1 MGGAADEALTTAR
14 ASLVRLSRVARRA
27 SASAARLTLDF
38 LLPATCVSCERLLDA
53 GEPGLVCGRCWARLG
68 FLPHPQCERCGHP
81 RRGTIC
87 RWCALLLPGVGGAR
101 SVCWTHRGTGAAIV
115 HALKYGGWH
124 AAAAGMA
131 ERMARLAWPG
141 DTRAGFDAVMPV
153 PLAPSRLRER
163 GFNQSER
170 LANELA
176 RRWRVPLWDGVLAR
190 ARATET
196 QTRLTPEER
205 LANVSGAFRAR
216 ESARETLRNAHVV
229 LVDDVVTTAATL
241 NACAAALLEGGARTL
256 SYVTFGRAPAPG
268 DR

>member
-1 MGGAADEALTTAR
+1 VVQRAAEPRGDVGITQQKALTGLAGAFAGAA
-14 ASLVRLSRVARRA
+14 VAA
-27 SASAARLTLDF
+27 LDF
-38 LLPATCVSCERLLDA
+38 LLPVACVSCDRLLDP
-53 GEPGLVCGRCWARLG
+53 GEPGIVCGRCWVRLAL
-68 FLPHPQCERCGHP
+68 LPSPQCARCGHP
-81 RRGTIC
+81 TRLRTCG
-87 RWCALLLPGVGGAR
+87 WCELLLPGVSTAR
-101 SVCWTHRGTGAAIV
+101 SVCWTHAGTGAPIV

-124 AAAAGMA
+124 ATAVGMA
-131 ERMARLAWPG
+131 ERMSRLWWPER
-141 DTRAGFDAVMPV
+141 TRFSAVVPV
-153 PLAPSRLRER
+153 PLAASRLRER

-170 LANELA
+170 LASALA
-176 RRWRVPLWDGVLAR
+176 GRWQLPLWTETLER
-190 ARATET
+190 ERATET

-241 NACAAALLEGGARTL
+241 NACAAALLAGGARTL

>member
-1 MGGAADEALTTAR
+1 MRAQSAVAAL
-14 ASLVRLSRVARRA
+14 
-27 SASAARLTLDF
+27 ARLTLDF
-38 LLPATCVSCERLLDA
+38 LLPAACVSCERLLDG
-53 GEPGLVCGRCWARLG
+53 GEPGLVCGRCWTRLAH
-68 FLPHPQCERCGHP
+68 LPHPQCERCGHP
-81 RRGTIC
+81 RRGPAC
-87 RWCALLLPGVGGAR
+87 RWCALLLPGVGCAR

-141 DTRAGFDAVMPV
+141 DVRRDFVAVMPV

-163 GFNQSER
+163 GYNQSER
-170 LANELA
+170 IASALAI
-176 RRWRVPLWDGVLAR
+176 RWRLPVWDGVLER

-196 QTRLTPEER
+196 QTRLTPAER

-216 ESARETLRNAHVV
+216 EMARDTLRNAHVV